1 MTLPTNITV
10 GDPDHAGIH
19 NAERAAI
26 NAKPDD
32 FVDLGDTPSSLA
44 GEAGKTLVVNTA
56 GTALELASPSGVT
69 VKNSIEDDGGDLQ
82 LVGDEAAPGVSRYY
96 GTDSEGAKGF
106 HELPSGGEGGDV
118 PSPHALGGVHHS
130 ADTLANL
137 NSKISDATLDD
148 SSATRTPAEHGN
160 EAHSETFVTAADLSV
175 VTANVQTASYT
186 LVIGDAGKA
195 VEMNVGTANNVAVP
209 PNSSVAFPV
218 GTIVE
223 VAQVGAGQTTIVA
236 GSGVTV
242 RTPETLVL
250 SGQWSTV
257 SLRKRATDE
266 WLLAGDVEASA

>member
-1 MTLPTNITV
+1 MSLPTNITV

-19 NAERAAI
+19 NAERSAI

-82 LVGDEAAPGVSRYY
+82 LVGDAATPGGSRYY
-96 GTDSEGAKGF
+96 GTDGAGAKGF

-148 SSATRTPAEHGN
+148 ASATRTPAEHGN
-160 EAHSETFVTAADLSV
+160 EAHSEMFVTAADLSV

-195 VEMNVGTANNVAVP
+195 VEMNVATANNVTVP

-218 GTIVE
+218 GTVVE
-223 VAQVGAGQTTIVA
+223 VAQVGAGKTTIA
-236 GSGVTV
+236 EGSGVDV
-242 RTPETLVL
+242 RTPATLVL
-250 SGQWSTV
+250 TGQWSTV

-266 WLLAGDVEASA
+266 WVLAGDVEDGS